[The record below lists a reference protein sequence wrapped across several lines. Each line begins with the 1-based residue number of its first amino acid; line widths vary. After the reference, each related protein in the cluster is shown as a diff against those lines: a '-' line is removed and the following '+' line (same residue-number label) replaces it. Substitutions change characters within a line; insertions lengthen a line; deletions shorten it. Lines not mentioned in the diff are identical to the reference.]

1 MAENIKW
8 DNEPSQ
14 PEGGNIAWEPEVGG
28 LESFGRGAA
37 QAFGLGYSPQLIA
50 AAKTGHMPGST
61 EPEYLVELAKQKAA
75 TNAAWEKHPYLYG
88 TGMVASAIPAAVGA
102 VLGAPEEAA
111 VAGGLGAADLLS
123 GSSNIASLGGAGL
136 RALAGEGAGMAP
148 SALRGVA
155 TAASNP
161 VVQGAIYGSSEGEDL
176 SDKLSGAAAGA
187 IGAKV
192 APMVL
197 GAAGKTVGSLAGKV
211 ADPLVHALTGGADSA
226 AVAGGLAH
234 DIGVSLPSASVGQGT
249 IPNVASKFDFF
260 NQVPKSSARTLSQL
274 GEKVSDLSGE
284 YDPEKAGEAVRSAV
298 GQFLQDD
305 QDPMGFRSQM
315 NDFYKPVSNLSNSS
329 KKMDIANIR
338 DAVDA
343 ARGSSIGTVSNIE
356 PTLGIVS
363 KALSSEEGLTFDQIH
378 ALRQIIDDQRTFN
391 RMPGSAGLNDTI
403 LGQLRAAAS
412 KDMDAYAQSVG
423 GPQAV
428 KDLATANQ
436 NAQKLYNLRDT
447 ILKTVGNPNA
457 GPGFKPSANIYT
469 NIISAASAKKPN
481 IAALA
486 PLQKVV
492 NNYDPDAWSLIGKN
506 YTNNLAPNGNFS
518 FGNFSKLYNDALH
531 PQGKD
536 LIFGQ
541 VGNGGARD
549 TLEKINSLGQV
560 SSDGTPLGIKLD
572 SLAQKAG
579 ANISPIA
586 FPETAV
592 ALGETALFGGLPL
605 RTMTAAGT
613 GSLAGAYGARNIAR
627 PVSQYVPSTGAR
639 IAGETA
645 KRAAPLVGA
654 QIAAP
659 ALGPAVKGAGIY
671 GGARAINQLPP
682 SVLAGMGLAAQ
693 RFLPQASGGRIER
706 ATGGSVKKSAQVK
719 AQRLIDMVDK
729 IKKEQGNETK
739 PLLNL
744 DDTTVA
750 KALAIANRG
759 I

>member
-50 AAKTGHMPGST
+50 AVKTGHMPGST

-75 TNAAWEKHPYLYG
+75 TNAAWEQHPYLYG

-111 VAGGLGAADLLS
+111 IAGGLGAADLLS

-155 TAASNP
+155 TAAENP
-161 VVQGAIYGSSEGEDL
+161 LVQGAIYGSSEGENL

-192 APMVL
+192 APMVI
-197 GAAGKTVGSLAGKV
+197 GAAGKTVGALAGKV

-226 AVAGGLAH
+226 AIAGSLAH

-284 YDPEKAGEAVRSAV
+284 YDPEKAGEAIRSAV

-315 NDFYKPVSNLSNSS
+315 NNFYKPVSNLSSSS

-338 DAVDA
+338 AAVDA

-363 KALSSEEGLTFDQIH
+363 KALQNEEGLTFDQIH

-428 KDLATANQ
+428 QDLTKANQ

-457 GPGFKPSANIYT
+457 GPGFKPSSNIYT

-486 PLQKVV
+486 PLQQVV
-492 NNYDPDAWSLIGKN
+492 NNYDPEAWSLVGKN
-506 YTNNLAPNGNFS
+506 YTNNLAPDGNFS
-518 FGNFSKLYNDALH
+518 FGNFNKLYNDALH

-541 VGNGGARD
+541 VGDGGARD
-549 TLEKINSLGQV
+549 TLEKINSLGRI
-560 SSDGTPLGIKLD
+560 SSDGTPLGVKLD

-579 ANISPIA
+579 SNISPIA

-605 RTMTAAGT
+605 RTMTAAGV

-639 IAGETA
+639 IAGETV
-645 KRAAPLVGA
+645 KRTAPLVGA

-693 RFLPQASGGRIER
+693 RFLPQASGGRTER
-706 ATGGSVKKSAQVK
+706 ASGGRTTHSAASK
-719 AQRLIDMVDK
+719 ANVLINMVDK
-729 IKKEQGNETK
+729 IRKEQGNETK

-744 DDTTVA
+744 DDNTVA
-750 KALAIANRG
+750 KALAVANRG